1 MKKVIAILLLAVVI
15 ALPLVSC
22 ANGTDSDAEYV
33 EKKGT
38 LVIGITYFEPMNY
51 IENGE
56 LTGFETEFAKE
67 VCKILGVT
75 PKFQEI
81 NWETKEVELKGK
93 TIDCIWNGLT
103 ITDDRKETM
112 SISNAYMRNKQVIV
126 MKKDKIGTY
135 TDAASFKDVKLVAE
149 VESAGEEVAT
159 KNDLFKNAKY
169 TAVNSMKDA
178 VMEVAAGTADACII
192 DYITALGMIGEGTSF
207 EGLAVDKNFAFG
219 EEEYGIAFRKDSDL
233 TAKVNAAIEELKKNG
248 KLEEIANKYKLGEQL
263 IK

>member
-38 LVIGITYFEPMNY
+38 LIIGITYFEPMNY

-81 NWETKEVELKGK
+81 NWETKEIELKGK
-93 TIDCIWNGLT
+93 TIDCIWNGMT
-103 ITDDRKETM
+103 IDEERKQNM
-112 SISNAYMRNKQVIV
+112 SITIPYMENQQVMV
-126 MKKDKIGTY
+126 VKK
-135 TDAASFKDVKLVAE
+135 
-149 VESAGEEVAT
+149 
-159 KNDLFKNAKY
+159 
-169 TAVNSMKDA
+169 
-178 VMEVAAGTADACII
+178 
-192 DYITALGMIGEGTSF
+192 
-207 EGLAVDKNFAFG
+207 
-219 EEEYGIAFRKDSDL
+219 
-233 TAKVNAAIEELKKNG
+233 
-248 KLEEIANKYKLGEQL
+248 
-263 IK
+263 

>member
-1 MKKVIAILLLAVVI
+1 MKKIIAVLILAVVV

-22 ANGTDSDAEYV
+22 ANGAASDAEYI

-51 IENGE
+51 MENGE

-67 VCKILGVT
+67 VCTILGVT

-81 NWETKEVELKGK
+81 NWETKEIELKGK

-103 ITDDRKETM
+103 ITPDRKASM
-112 SISNAYMRNKQVIV
+112 AISTAYMKNKQVLV
-126 MKKDKIGTY
+126 MKKDKVGSY
-135 TDAASFKDVKLVAE
+135 SDSASFKAVKVVAE
-149 VESAGEEVAT
+149 MESAGEEVAKT
-159 KNDLFKNAKY
+159 NVLFKNASY

-178 VMEVAAGTADACII
+178 VLEVAAGTADACII

-207 EGLAVDKNFAFG
+207 DGLAVDKSFAFG
-219 EEEYGIAFRKDSDL
+219 EEEYGIAFRKDSDF
-233 TAKVNAAIEELKKNG
+233 TAKVNAVIEKLKKNG
-248 KLEEIANKYKLGEQL
+248 KLDELAEKYKIKEQL